1 MNVLE
6 GAGAVGALFRGAAGL
21 VREIKRPKLDDQQFA
36 TLLQAQL
43 KNQESAPQGDSAGE
57 ILAVSNRF
65 VTQRDANGDGLLSL
79 EESGLDKET
88 FARLDADNDG
98 RLTPEEVAQPRLD
111 ALRRFQKLSE
121 PNGND

>member
-6 GAGAVGALFRGAAGL
+6 GAGALGTIFRGAAGL
-21 VREIKRPKLDDQQFA
+21 VRELKRPKLDDQQFA

-43 KNQESAPQGDSAGE
+43 KNQESSRQGDAAGK
-57 ILAVSNRF
+57 ILAASNRF

-79 EESGLDKET
+79 EESGLDKES
-88 FARLDADNDG
+88 FARLDANNDG
-98 RLTPEEVAQPRLD
+98 RLTSEELARPRLD